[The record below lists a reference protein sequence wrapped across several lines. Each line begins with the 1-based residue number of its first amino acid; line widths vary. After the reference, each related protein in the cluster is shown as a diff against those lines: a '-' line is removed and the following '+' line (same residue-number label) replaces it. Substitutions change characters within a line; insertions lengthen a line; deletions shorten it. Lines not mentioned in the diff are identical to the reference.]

1 MKFGLHLGTRGV
13 AARAGGLKRVAQHC
27 ERLGLSH
34 FGLSDH
40 VIIPARTDSRYP
52 YNDEGTWP
60 ASDTGLC
67 LEQITALTWAAAAT
81 ERIRLL
87 TSVMVLMHRP
97 PVLAAKM
104 LATLDTLSE
113 GRLTLGVGVG
123 WMAEE
128 LSVLGAP
135 RFHRRGAASDE
146 YIRAFRALWTQDEPV
161 MTGDFVRFSGVRFA
175 PKPASKVPVWVGGEG
190 AAARRRAG
198 RLGDGWYP
206 VGRNPRAMLDTP
218 ALFAEGLADV
228 HRHAE
233 SAGRDPAEIAIAM
246 FVPWYRLGAEL
257 PRPQGGRLPFTGS
270 AARIAEDVAEFG
282 ERGLDHLIIGF
293 ESDDLNETLELI
305 EAFAGEVAH
314 CGPGADSYS

>member
-1 MKFGLHLGTRGV
+1 MR
-13 AARAGGLKRVAQHC
+13 ARTACGGWRSIC

-40 VIIPARTDSRYP
+40 VIIPERTASRYP
-52 YNDEGTWP
+52 YNDSGTWP

-81 ERIRLL
+81 RRLRLL

-104 LATLDTLSE
+104 LATLDVLSE

-128 LSVLGAP
+128 LAVLGAP
-135 RFHRRGAASDE
+135 RFDRRGSASDE
-146 YIRAFRALWTQDEPV
+146 YIHAFRSLWTQDDPAMDGE
-161 MTGDFVRFSGVRFA
+161 FVRFAGVRFA
-175 PKPASKVPVWVGGEG
+175 PKPASKLPIWVGGEG
-190 AAARRRAG
+190 TAARRRAG

-218 ALFAEGLADV
+218 ALFAEALSDV

-233 SAGRDPAEIAIAM
+233 AAGRSPDDIDTAM
-246 FVPWYRLGAEL
+246 FIPWYRLGTER
-257 PRPQGGRLPFTGS
+257 PRPEGGRLPFTGS
-270 AARIAEDVAEFG
+270 AGRIAEDVAAYG
-282 ERGLDHLIIGF
+282 ERGLKNLIIGF
-293 ESDDLNETLELI
+293 ESDDLGETLELV
-305 EAFAGEVAH
+305 EQFAREVAG
-314 CGPGADSYS
+314 CRADGAG

>member
-13 AARAGGLKRVAQHC
+13 AARSDGLRRVAQHC

-40 VIIPARTDSRYP
+40 VIIPARTASRYP
-52 YNDEGTWP
+52 YNESGTWP

-81 ERIRLL
+81 QRIRLL

-104 LATLDTLSE
+104 LATLDVLSA

-128 LSVLGAP
+128 LAVLGAP
-135 RFHRRGAASDE
+135 RFDRRGSASDE
-146 YIRAFRALWTQDEPV
+146 YIHAFRSLWTQDDPAMDGE
-161 MTGDFVRFSGVRFA
+161 FVRFAGVRFA
-175 PKPASKVPVWVGGEG
+175 PKPASKLPIWVGGEG
-190 AAARRRAG
+190 TAARRRAG

-218 ALFAEGLADV
+218 ALFAEALADV

-233 SAGRDPAEIAIAM
+233 AAGRSPGDIDAAM
-246 FVPWYRLGAEL
+246 FIPWYRLGTEL
-257 PRPQGGRLPFTGS
+257 PRPEGGRLPFTGS
-270 AARIAEDVAEFG
+270 AGRIAEDVAAFG
-282 ERGLDHLIIGF
+282 ERGLKHLIIGF
-293 ESDDLNETLELI
+293 ESDDLSETLDLTEQ
-305 EAFAGEVAH
+305 FAKEVAG
-314 CGPGADSYS
+314 CGADSTG

>member
-13 AARAGGLKRVAQHC
+13 VARADGLRRVAQHC

-40 VIIPARTDSRYP
+40 VIIPSRTDSRYP

-104 LATLDTLSE
+104 LATLDTLSQ

-128 LSVLGAP
+128 LRLLGAP
-135 RFHRRGAASDE
+135 RFDRRGAASDE
-146 YIRAFRALWTQDEPV
+146 YIRGFRALWTQDDPV
-161 MTGDFVRFSGVRFA
+161 MDGDYVQFSGVRFA
-175 PKPASKVPVWVGGEG
+175 PRPASKLPIWVGGEG
-190 AAARRRAG
+190 KAARRRAG

-206 VGRNPRAMLDTP
+206 VGRNPRAMLDT
-218 ALFAEGLADV
+218 AERFAAALADV

-233 SAGRDPAEIAIAM
+233 SAGRDPGEIDTAM
-246 FVPWYRLGAEL
+246 FVPWYRLGTEL
-257 PRPQGGRLPFTGS
+257 PRPEGGRLPFTGS
-270 AARIAEDVAEFG
+270 AARITEDVAAFAEQ
-282 ERGLDHLIIGF
+282 GLNHLIIGF
-293 ESDDLNETLELI
+293 ESDDLAETLDLI
-305 EAFAGEVAH
+305 EAFAREVAD
-314 CGPGADSYS
+314 GGVEAG

>member
-13 AARAGGLKRVAQHC
+13 AARADGLRRVAQHC

-40 VIIPARTDSRYP
+40 VIIPERTASRYP
-52 YNDEGTWP
+52 YNDSGTWP

-81 ERIRLL
+81 QRIRLL

-104 LATLDTLSE
+104 LATLDVLSE

-128 LSVLGAP
+128 LAVLGAP
-135 RFHRRGAASDE
+135 RFDRRGSASDE
-146 YIRAFRALWTQDEPV
+146 YIHAFRSLWTQDDPAMDGE
-161 MTGDFVRFSGVRFA
+161 FVRFAGVRFA
-175 PKPASKVPVWVGGEG
+175 PKPASKLPIWVGGEG
-190 AAARRRAG
+190 TAARRRAG

-218 ALFAEGLADV
+218 VLFAEALADV

-233 SAGRDPAEIAIAM
+233 SAGRSPDDIDAAM
-246 FVPWYRLGAEL
+246 FIPWYRLGTEL
-257 PRPQGGRLPFTGS
+257 PRPEGGRLPFTGS
-270 AARIAEDVAEFG
+270 AGRIAEDVGAFG
-282 ERGLDHLIIGF
+282 ERGLKHLIIGF
-293 ESDDLNETLELI
+293 ESDDLSETLDLI
-305 EAFAGEVAH
+305 EQFAKEVAG
-314 CGPGADSYS
+314 CGADSTG

>member
-13 AARAGGLKRVAQHC
+13 VARADGLRRVAQHC

-40 VIIPARTDSRYP
+40 VIIPARTASRYP
-52 YNDEGTWP
+52 YSDSGAWP

-104 LATLDTLSE
+104 LATLDVLSE

-128 LSVLGAP
+128 LAVLGAP
-135 RFHRRGAASDE
+135 PFDRRGSASDE
-146 YIRAFRALWTQDEPV
+146 YIRAFRSLWTQAEPV
-161 MTGDFVRFSGVRFA
+161 MDGEFVRFAGVRFA
-175 PKPASKVPVWVGGEG
+175 PKPASKLPIWVGGEG
-190 AAARRRAG
+190 PAARRRAG

-206 VGRNPRAMLDTP
+206 VGRNPRAVLDTP
-218 ALFAEGLADV
+218 ALFAEALADV
-228 HRHAE
+228 RRHAE
-233 SAGRDPAEIAIAM
+233 AAGRNPEDMDTAM
-246 FVPWYRLGAEL
+246 FVPWYRLGTEL
-257 PRPQGGRLPFTGS
+257 PRPEGGRLSFTGS
-270 AARIAEDVAEFG
+270 AEHLSEDVAAFG
-282 ERGLDHLIIGF
+282 ERGLKHLIIGF
-293 ESDDLNETLELI
+293 ESDDLGETLELI
-305 EAFAGEVAH
+305 EQFAKEVAD
-314 CGPGADSYS
+314 CCAEG

>member
-13 AARAGGLKRVAQHC
+13 VALADGLKRVAQHC

-40 VIIPARTDSRYP
+40 VIIPARTASRYP

-97 PVLAAKM
+97 PVLTAKM
-104 LATLDTLSE
+104 LATLDLLSQ

-128 LSVLGAP
+128 LSVLGSP
-135 RFHRRGAASDE
+135 PIDRRGAASDE
-146 YIRAFRALWTQDEPV
+146 YIRAFRTLWTQDDPA
-161 MTGDFVRFSGVRFA
+161 MSGDYVQFSDVRFA
-175 PKPASKVPVWVGGEG
+175 PRPASKLPIWIGGEG
-190 AAARRRAG
+190 VAARRRAG

-218 ALFAEGLADV
+218 ALFAEALADV

-233 SAGRDPAEIAIAM
+233 SAGRNPGKIETAM
-246 FVPWYRLGAEL
+246 FVPWYRLGTEL
-257 PRPQGGRLPFTGS
+257 PRPEGGRLPFTGS
-270 AARIAEDVAEFG
+270 RARITEDVAAFAEQ
-282 ERGLDHLIIGF
+282 GLNHLIIGF
-293 ESDDLNETLELI
+293 ESNDLSETLDLV
-305 EAFAGEVAH
+305 EAFVREIADGCAEAG
-314 CGPGADSYS
+314 

>member
-13 AARAGGLKRVAQHC
+13 VALGDGLKRVAQHC

-40 VIIPARTDSRYP
+40 VIIPARTASRYP

-104 LATLDTLSE
+104 LATLDLLSQ

-128 LSVLGAP
+128 LSVLGSP
-135 RFHRRGAASDE
+135 PFDRRGAASDE
-146 YIRAFRALWTQDEPV
+146 YIRAFRTLWTQDDPA
-161 MTGDFVRFSGVRFA
+161 MSGDYVQFSGVRFA
-175 PKPASKVPVWVGGEG
+175 PKPASKLPVWIGGEG
-190 AAARRRAG
+190 SAARRRAG

-206 VGRNPRAMLDTP
+206 VGRNPRSMLDTP
-218 ALFAEGLADV
+218 ALFAEALADV

-233 SAGRDPAEIAIAM
+233 SAGRNPEEIDAAM
-246 FVPWYRLGAEL
+246 FVPWYRLGTEL
-257 PRPQGGRLPFTGS
+257 PRPEGGRLPFTGS
-270 AARIAEDVAEFG
+270 RARIAEDVAAFAEQ
-282 ERGLDHLIIGF
+282 GLNHLIVGF
-293 ESDDLNETLELI
+293 ESSDLNETLDLV
-305 EAFAGEVAH
+305 EAFAREI
-314 CGPGADSYS
+314 ADGCAEAG

>member
-1 MKFGLHLGTRGV
+1 MQFGLHLGTRGV

-128 LSVLGAP
+128 LAVLGAP
-135 RFHRRGAASDE
+135 RFDRRGAASDE
-146 YIRAFRALWTQDEPV
+146 YIRAF
-161 MTGDFVRFSGVRFA
+161 
-175 PKPASKVPVWVGGEG
+175 
-190 AAARRRAG
+190 
-198 RLGDGWYP
+198 
-206 VGRNPRAMLDTP
+206 
-218 ALFAEGLADV
+218 
-228 HRHAE
+228 
-233 SAGRDPAEIAIAM
+233 
-246 FVPWYRLGAEL
+246 
-257 PRPQGGRLPFTGS
+257 
-270 AARIAEDVAEFG
+270 
-282 ERGLDHLIIGF
+282 
-293 ESDDLNETLELI
+293 
-305 EAFAGEVAH
+305 
-314 CGPGADSYS
+314 

>member
-1 MKFGLHLGTRGV
+1 MEFGLHLGTRGV
-13 AARAGGLKRVAQHC
+13 VARADGLRRVARHC
-27 ERLGLSH
+27 EHLGLSH

-40 VIIPARTDSRYP
+40 VIIPARTASRYP
-52 YNDEGTWP
+52 YNDSGTWP

-81 ERIRLL
+81 DRLRLL

-104 LATLDTLSE
+104 LATLDALSG

-128 LSVLGAP
+128 LSVLGSP
-135 RFHRRGAASDE
+135 PFDRRGAASDE
-146 YIRAFRALWTQDEPV
+146 YIRAFRALWTQDDPSME
-161 MTGDFVRFSGVRFA
+161 GDFVQFSGVRFA
-175 PKPASKVPVWVGGEG
+175 PRPASKLPVWIGGEG

-206 VGRNPRAMLDTP
+206 VGRNPQAMLDTP
-218 ALFAEGLADV
+218 ELFARALSEV

-233 SAGRDPAEIAIAM
+233 SAGRDPAAIDTAM
-246 FVPWYRLGAEL
+246 FVPWYRLGTEL
-257 PRPQGGRLPFTGS
+257 PRPEGGRLPFTGS
-270 AARIAEDVAEFG
+270 APRIAEDVAAFA
-282 ERGLDHLIIGF
+282 RQGLNHLIIGF
-293 ESDDLNETLELI
+293 ESDDLDETLDLI
-305 EAFAGEVAH
+305 EAFAREVAGR
-314 CGPGADSYS
+314 CADVG